1 MMGSIVYLE
10 LGIFLGFER
19 MGVLEEELNALE
31 ACGSVAEI
39 RTVFQHI
46 IEDYGFSSFGF
57 MDASHPWEDDPLLVS
72 THNTAW
78 IDTYRAEN
86 FLSTDPCLALA
97 RRTNLP
103 FHWGSVSL
111 PAVTGK
117 RKPGA
122 VKTMEAA
129 RDFGINEGLTIP
141 VHYNDA
147 LGRRFSSVCALFWKD
162 PVQAFFANLKHN
174 GVQLHVVLLY
184 LAQKIVDL
192 HAIDTR
198 VPARIDRFA
207 EFQTSSLTDREK
219 EVLKWAGMGKTSDE
233 TAAILHVSHK
243 TIEAHIKSAMIKLGA
258 TNKTQATVQAVYR
271 GLIDI

>member
-1 MMGSIVYLE
+1 
-10 LGIFLGFER
+10 
-19 MGVLEEELNALE
+19 MGVLEEDLNALE
-31 ACGSVAEI
+31 GCGSVAEI
-39 RTVFQHI
+39 RAIFQRI
-46 IEDYGFSSFGF
+46 IEDYGFSTFGF
-57 MDASHPWEDDPLLVS
+57 IDASHPWEDDPLLVS
-72 THNTAW
+72 THSAAW

-86 FLSTDPCLALA
+86 FIATDPCLALA

-103 FHWGSVSL
+103 FHWGSVPL
-111 PAVTGK
+111 PIVTGK

-129 RDFGINEGLTIP
+129 RDFGVNEGLTIP

-162 PVQAFFANLKHN
+162 PASRFYANLRHN
-174 GVQLHVVLLY
+174 SVQLHMILLY

-192 HAIDTR
+192 HAIEIGAHTR
-198 VPARIDRFA
+198 
-207 EFQTSSLTDREK
+207 TSHFRELQVSPLTDRER

-233 TAAILHVSHK
+233 TAVILNVSRK
-243 TIEAHIKSAMIKLGA
+243 TVEAHIQSATIKLGA

>member
-1 MMGSIVYLE
+1 MGLLE
-10 LGIFLGFER
+10 DD
-19 MGVLEEELNALE
+19 LNALE
-31 ACGSVAEI
+31 ACTSVAEI
-39 RTVFQHI
+39 RNVFQRI

-57 MDASHPWEDDPLLVS
+57 MDASHPWENDPLLLS
-72 THNTAW
+72 THAAAW
-78 IDTYRAEN
+78 IDTYRSEN
-86 FLSTDPCLALA
+86 FISTDPCLAAA

-103 FHWGSVSL
+103 FHWGSVAL
-111 PAVTGK
+111 PLVTGK

-122 VKTMEAA
+122 VRTMEAA
-129 RDFGINEGLTIP
+129 RDFGVNEGLTIP

-147 LGRRFSSVCALFWKD
+147 LGRRYSSVCALFWKD
-162 PVQAFFANLKHN
+162 PLEQFFANLKHN

-192 HAIDTR
+192 HALEIKTSTR
-198 VPARIDRFA
+198 TAHFA
-207 EFQTSSLTDREK
+207 ELQAGALTDREK

-233 TAAILHVSHK
+233 TAVILSVSRK
-243 TIEAHIKSAMIKLGA
+243 TVEAHIKSAMIKLGA

>member
-1 MMGSIVYLE
+1 MGSIVYLE

-111 PAVTGK
+111 PAVAGK

-129 RDFGINEGLTIP
+129 RDFGVNEGLTIP

-147 LGRRFSSVCALFWKD
+147 LGRRYTSVCALFWTD
-162 PVQAFFANLKHN
+162 PAAHFLANLRHN
-174 GVQLHVVLLY
+174 SVQLHVVLLY

-192 HAIDTR
+192 HAVEIKACTR
-198 VPARIDRFA
+198 THQFNELQASP
-207 EFQTSSLTDREK
+207 LTDREK

-233 TAAILHVSHK
+233 TAVILNVSRK
-243 TIEAHIKSAMIKLGA
+243 TVEAHIKSATIKLGA

>member
-1 MMGSIVYLE
+1 
-10 LGIFLGFER
+10 
-19 MGVLEEELNALE
+19 MGVLEDDLNALE
-31 ACGSVAEI
+31 ACASTAEI
-39 RTVFQHI
+39 REVFQRI

-57 MDASHPWEDDPLLVS
+57 MDASHPWEDDPLLVC
-72 THNTAW
+72 THPPAW
-78 IDTYRAEN
+78 IDTYRSEN
-86 FLSTDPCLALA
+86 FIATDPCLAVA

-103 FHWGSVSL
+103 FHWGSVPL
-111 PAVTGK
+111 PPVTGR

-129 RDFGINEGLTIP
+129 RDFGVKEGLTIP

-147 LGRRFSSVCALFWKD
+147 LGRRYTSVCALFWKD
-162 PVQAFFANLKHN
+162 SLPGFFGKLRHN
-174 GVQLHVVLLY
+174 GVQLHVILLY

-192 HAIDTR
+192 HAAEIRVATR
-198 VPARIDRFA
+198 TERFA
-207 EFQTSSLTDREK
+207 EHQPCALTDREK

-233 TAAILHVSHK
+233 TAVILHVSHK

>member
-1 MMGSIVYLE
+1 MGILE
-10 LGIFLGFER
+10 DD
-19 MGVLEEELNALE
+19 LNALE
-31 ACGSVAEI
+31 ACSSVVEI
-39 RTVFQHI
+39 REVFQRI

-72 THNTAW
+72 THSAAW
-78 IDTYRAEN
+78 IDTYRSSN
-86 FLSTDPCLALA
+86 FISTDPCLAAA
-97 RRTNLP
+97 RRTNVP
-103 FHWGSVSL
+103 FNWGSVPL

-129 RDFGINEGLTIP
+129 RDFGINEGLTVP

-147 LGRRFSSVCALFWKD
+147 LGRRYSSVCALFWKH
-162 PVQAFFANLKHN
+162 PLHGFFANLRLN
-174 GVQLHVVLLY
+174 GLQLHVILIY

-192 HAIDTR
+192 HAADIKAPTR
-198 VPARIDRFA
+198 TYHRNELQVHP
-207 EFQTSSLTDREK
+207 LTDREK

-233 TAAILHVSHK
+233 TAAILHVSRK
-243 TIEAHIKSAMIKLGA
+243 TVEAHIKSAMVKLGA

-271 GLIDI
+271 GLIDV

>member
-1 MMGSIVYLE
+1 
-10 LGIFLGFER
+10 
-19 MGVLEEELNALE
+19 MGVLEDDLNALE
-31 ACGSVAEI
+31 SCGSVAEI
-39 RTVFQHI
+39 RGVFQRI

-72 THNTAW
+72 THSAGW

-86 FLSTDPCLALA
+86 FIGTDPCLALA

-103 FHWGSVSL
+103 FHWGSVPL
-111 PAVTGK
+111 PTVTGK

-129 RDFGINEGLTIP
+129 RDFGVNEGLTIP

-147 LGRRFSSVCALFWKD
+147 LGRRYTSVCALFWKD
-162 PVQAFFANLKHN
+162 PANHFYANLRHN
-174 GVQLHVVLLY
+174 SLQLHVILLY

-192 HAIDTR
+192 HAIEIRARTR
-198 VPARIDRFA
+198 TKHLGELQVPP
-207 EFQTSSLTDREK
+207 LTDREK

-233 TAAILHVSHK
+233 TATILNVSSK
-243 TIEAHIKSAMIKLGA
+243 TVEAHIKTATIKLGA
-258 TNKTQATVQAVYR
+258 ANKTQATVQAVYR

>member
-1 MMGSIVYLE
+1 
-10 LGIFLGFER
+10 
-19 MGVLEEELNALE
+19 MGVLEEDLGALE
-31 ACGSVAEI
+31 ACDSVAEI
-39 RTVFQHI
+39 RKVFQRI

-72 THNTAW
+72 THSAEW
-78 IDTYRAEN
+78 IDTYRSEN
-86 FLSTDPCLALA
+86 FISSDPCLALA

-103 FHWGSVSL
+103 FHWGGVPL
-111 PAVTGK
+111 PQVIGK

-129 RDFGINEGLTIP
+129 RDFGVNEGLTIP

-147 LGRRFSSVCALFWKD
+147 LGRRYSSVCALFWKD
-162 PVQAFFANLKHN
+162 SLNGFFANLRHN
-174 GVQLHVVLLY
+174 SVQLHVVLLY

-192 HAIDTR
+192 HAAEIGACSRT
-198 VPARIDRFA
+198 ARFK
-207 EFQTSSLTDREK
+207 ESQVYPLTDREK

-233 TAAILHVSHK
+233 TAVIISVSRK
-243 TIEAHIKSAMIKLGA
+243 TVEAHIKSAMIKLGA

>member
-1 MMGSIVYLE
+1 M
-10 LGIFLGFER
+10 R
-19 MGVLEEELNALE
+19 VLEGDLDALE

-57 MDASHPWEDDPLLVS
+57 MDASHPWEHDPLLVS
-72 THNTAW
+72 THSAAW

-86 FLSTDPCLALA
+86 FISTDPCLALA

-103 FHWGSVSL
+103 FHWGSVPL

-129 RDFGINEGLTIP
+129 RDFGVNEGLTIP

-147 LGRRFSSVCALFWKD
+147 LGRRYTSVCALFWKD
-162 PVQAFFANLKHN
+162 PVERFLANLRYN
-174 GVQLHVVLLY
+174 SLQLHVILLY

-192 HAIDTR
+192 HAIEIR
-198 VPARIDRFA
+198 ACSRIHHFNELQA
-207 EFQTSSLTDREK
+207 SPLTDREK

-233 TAAILHVSHK
+233 TASILNVSHK
-243 TIEAHIKSAMIKLGA
+243 TIEAHIKSATIKLGA